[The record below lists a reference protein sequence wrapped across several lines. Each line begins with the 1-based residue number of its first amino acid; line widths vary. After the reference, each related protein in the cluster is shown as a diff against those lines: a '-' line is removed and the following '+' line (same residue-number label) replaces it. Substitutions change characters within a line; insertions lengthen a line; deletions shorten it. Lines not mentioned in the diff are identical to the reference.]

1 MIEHHRRTFL
11 QSGLAATATAAL
23 FEPIRALAEDV
34 KPVRIQRINVFDI
47 EIPTPREQV
56 EMGYINHYTV
66 ARVETDAGVR
76 GSYVGYEAPSLEVLN
91 RDVRPALVGKDL
103 FAIEDHLKAGLAA
116 WGGVEHALWDAIG
129 KIAGQPVYRLLGGA
143 KPSLRVYLTC
153 VWRGKDDQSQVPYK
167 DQAEM
172 ALKIKKAG
180 FKGMKIRAWRPNP
193 MDDVDACHEIRAA
206 VGPDFAVMFDRT
218 AHHPGKVWDYNTAL
232 GVARG
237 LEKEHATWLEEPF
250 DRNDFFSPARLARE
264 VDILITGG
272 EGYQGL
278 DSYRECLVNET
289 YDILQPDGVHAGGIF
304 TVRKIAALAE
314 AFHKPVILH
323 GSMGLSV
330 AGWLQASAAFGA
342 EWQELALITPPLL
355 PEEQWSPALKVL
367 NSKTVFTFQKGE
379 IQVPQAPGLG
389 LEIDEEALDR
399 FRVA

>member
-56 EMGYINHYTV
+56 EMGTINHYTV

-76 GSYVGYEAPSLEVLN
+76 GFYIGYEAPSLEVLT

-143 KPSLRVYLTC
+143 KSSLRVYLTC
-153 VWRGKDDQSQVPYK
+153 VWRGKDDQSHVPYK

-193 MDDVDACHEIRAA
+193 MDDVDACQEIRAA

-272 EGYQGL
+272 EGYRGL
-278 DSYRECLVNET
+278 DPFRECLVNET

-330 AGWLQASAAFGA
+330 AGWLQASAALGA

-367 NSKTVFTFQKGE
+367 NRKTVFTFQNGE

-389 LEIDEEALDR
+389 LEINEEALDH